1 MERKLLKRTALLA
14 IVWLAGSGSAWC
26 QDSEGAL
33 GSPLPPP
40 TDDPPHVPS
49 HYFPPAQITAGIA
62 DTGPALSSVK
72 LKKSSRNAAC
82 GASNPCARPTPARDR
97 AALD

>member
-1 MERKLLKRTALLA
+1 MGRKLLKRAALLA
-14 IVWLAGSGSAWC
+14 ILCLAGSGSAWC

-40 TDDPPHVPS
+40 TEDPPHVPS
-49 HYFPPAQITAGIA
+49 RYFPPALITAGIA

-72 LKKSSRNAAC
+72 AKPGRKAAC
-82 GASNPCARPTPARDR
+82 GAANPCALATPSRG
-97 AALD
+97 